1 MSSSKK
7 LTKPKKKEAMEYT
20 NYMSRTFFIVIHRKS
35 LENMGIDL
43 TEWDKGDKEWDLS
56 KVKEDIYTALQDAGG
71 QHYGTICKSAD
82 GCLHIHDVCTF
93 EKPKRRRAAA
103 NLFGKAHTEEM
114 RGTKEQADDYI
125 NKRDKFEEKGEIIL
139 ATYGN
144 KDAIETNARNQGK
157 RTDLEAF
164 DILVLN
170 GTIKSLDKYL
180 LENPEIEEKAQE
192 RIFRGRFNRLM
203 KYKASQFRD
212 VEVYYVEGA
221 SRNGKSLRIFEEYQK
236 EYADS
241 VFKVNTDEKSAFPF
255 DGYDGQE
262 VLWLDE
268 LRPGL
273 IKPAQLFQIL
283 DGYPYSVNVK
293 GDHSFAQ
300 WTKVYITT
308 ACPLDEWFKKTED
321 IKNTEMY
328 DNYRIQFLK
337 RIKYHIIAF
346 MGSWWEVPKRIEK
359 YGAIEIPRYS
369 SKKLND
375 GEDIPREHLAER
387 LAQALNEGLYVKDED
402 EAKKILKE
410 HKDKMVWQTQNEK
423 AMIET
428 GNIDEYLNEKKEK
441 TTEAIPSHRTVRRI
455 SR

>member
-1 MSSSKK
+1 
-7 LTKPKKKEAMEYT
+7 MEYN

-43 TEWDKGDKEWDLS
+43 TEWDKGDEKWNIDR
-56 KVKEDIYTALQDAGG
+56 VKEDIYTALQDAGG
-71 QHYGTICKSAD
+71 QHYGTICKSED

-93 EKPKRRRAAA
+93 DKPKRRKAAA

-125 NKRDKFEEKGEIIL
+125 NKRGKFEEKGEVIL
-139 ATYGN
+139 AVYGN
-144 KDAIETNARNQGK
+144 IEAIETNAKNQGK
-157 RTDLEAF
+157 RTDLEVF
-164 DILVLN
+164 DALVLN
-170 GTIKSLDKYL
+170 GTIRSLDKYL
-180 LENPEIEEKAQE
+180 IDHPEIEENEQE

-203 KYKASQFRD
+203 KYRASQFRD
-212 VEVYYVEGA
+212 IEVYYVEGA
-221 SRNGKSLRIFEEYQK
+221 SRNGKSLRIYEENK
-236 EYADS
+236 EEYADN

-262 VLWLDE
+262 ILWLDE
-268 LRPGL
+268 LRPGF

-293 GDHSFAQ
+293 GSHSFAQ

-321 IKNTEMY
+321 TKNTEMY

-337 RIKYHIIAF
+337 RIKHHIIAF
-346 MGSWWEVPKRIEK
+346 MGSWWEVPKKIEK
-359 YGAIEIPRYS
+359 YGAVEVPRYS

-375 GEDIPREHLAER
+375 SEDIPREHLAER
-387 LAQALNEGLYVKDED
+387 LAMALNDGAYVNSEA

-410 HKDKMVWQTQNEK
+410 HTDKMIWKTRNEK
-423 AMIET
+423 AMKET
-428 GNIDEYLNEKKEK
+428 GNIEEYLSEENKK
-441 TTEAIPSHRTVRRI
+441 TTESTPVHKTVRRVNRQ
-455 SR
+455 S